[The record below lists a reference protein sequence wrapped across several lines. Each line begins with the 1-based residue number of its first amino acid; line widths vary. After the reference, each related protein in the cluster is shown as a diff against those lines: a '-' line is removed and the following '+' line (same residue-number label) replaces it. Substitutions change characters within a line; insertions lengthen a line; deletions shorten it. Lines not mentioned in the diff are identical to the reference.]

1 MLETLRRMEG
11 TVRLRDSI
19 ELGGGDVRMGICL
32 ELCGGEEV
40 GG

>member
-11 TVRLRDSI
+11 TVRLRALI

-32 ELCGGEEV
+32 EEV
-40 GG
+40 GGQ